1 MEFKTDRPIYRQI
14 IDYAFGFILGGG
26 WTPGAKVPS
35 VRELAVELAVN
46 SHTILKA
53 YDHLQDNGIIVPRRG
68 MGFFLAEDARERVDV
83 ERRREFFD
91 SELHEVFARM
101 DMLGIGIDEIVEAY
115 KTRH

>member
-14 IDYAFGFILGGG
+14 IDYAFGCILGVG

>member
-14 IDYAFGFILGGG
+14 IDYAFGCILGGG
-26 WTPGAKVPS
+26 WTPGGKVPS

-68 MGFFLAEDARERVDV
+68 MGFFLADDARERVDA

-101 DMLGIGIDEIVEAY
+101 DMLGIGIDEIVETY

>member
-14 IDYAFGFILGGG
+14 IDYAFGCILGGG
-26 WTPGAKVPS
+26 WTPGAKAPS

>member
-14 IDYAFGFILGGG
+14 IDYAFGCILGGG
-26 WTPGAKVPS
+26 WTPGAKVLS

>member
-14 IDYAFGFILGGG
+14 IDYAFGCILGGG

-83 ERRREFFD
+83 ERRREFFA
-91 SELHEVFARM
+91 SGLHEVFARM

>member
-14 IDYAFGFILGGG
+14 IDYAFGCILGGG

-68 MGFFLAEDARERVDV
+68 MGFFFGRGRPRARRC
-83 ERRREFFD
+83 
-91 SELHEVFARM
+91 
-101 DMLGIGIDEIVEAY
+101 
-115 KTRH
+115 

>member
-14 IDYAFGFILGGG
+14 IDYAFGCILGGG

-68 MGFFLAEDARERVDV
+68 MGFFLAEDARE
-83 ERRREFFD
+83 FFD

>member
-14 IDYAFGFILGGG
+14 IDYAFGCILGGG

-91 SELHEVFARM
+91 SELHEVFARI

>member
-14 IDYAFGFILGGG
+14 IDYAFGCILGGG
-26 WTPGAKVPS
+26 WTLGAKVPS

>member
-14 IDYAFGFILGGG
+14 IDYAFGCILGGG

-68 MGFFLAEDARERVDV
+68 MGFFLAEDARERVDA

>member
-1 MEFKTDRPIYRQI
+1 
-14 IDYAFGFILGGG
+14 
-26 WTPGAKVPS
+26 
-35 VRELAVELAVN
+35 
-46 SHTILKA
+46 
-53 YDHLQDNGIIVPRRG
+53 

>member
-14 IDYAFGFILGGG
+14 IDYAFGCILGGG
-26 WTPGAKVPS
+26 WTPGAMVPS

>member
-1 MEFKTDRPIYRQI
+1 MEFKTDRQIYRQI
-14 IDYAFGFILGGG
+14 IDYAFGCILGGG

>member
-14 IDYAFGFILGGG
+14 IDYAFGCILGRG
-26 WTPGAKVPS
+26 WTPGAMVPS